1 MRVLADTSVWSE
13 ALRRRSKVESDVV
26 RELRS
31 LILEHRVDII
41 GPIRQEILS
50 GLREDAQFEKL
61 EKNIAAFPDIPL
73 ETADHIM
80 AAQFF
85 NTCRAKGIQ
94 GSNTDFLICAVAVRR
109 QLSIFTTDGDFPHF
123 AKHLP
128 ILLQETRHFEQD
140 KSKKGSKGVSFM
152 NP

>member
-1 MRVLADTSVWSE
+1 MRVLVDTSVWSE
-13 ALRRRSKVESDVV
+13 ALRRRRKVDSDVV

-31 LILEHRVDII
+31 LILEHRIDII

-61 EKNIAAFPDIPL
+61 EKHIAAFPDIPL

-85 NTCRAKGIQ
+85 NTCRAKGVQ

-109 QLSIFTTDGDFPHF
+109 QRSIFTTDGDFPLF
-123 AKHLP
+123 AKYLP
-128 ILLQETRHFEQD
+128 IVLHETRQCEQD
-140 KSKKGSKGVSFM
+140 KSSVRGK
-152 NP
+152 PRR

>member
-1 MRVLADTSVWSE
+1 MRVVVDTSVWSE
-13 ALRRRSKVESDVV
+13 ALRRRDQADSDVV

-50 GLREDAQFEKL
+50 GLRTDAQFEKL
-61 EKNIAAFPDIPL
+61 EKHIAAFPDIPL
-73 ETADHIM
+73 ETADYIM

-109 QLSIFTTDGDFPHF
+109 QLSIFTTDGDFSLF
-123 AKHLP
+123 AKRLP
-128 ILLQETRHFEQD
+128 IVLHEIRQFEQA
-140 KSKKGSKGVSFM
+140 
-152 NP
+152 NAAYRL